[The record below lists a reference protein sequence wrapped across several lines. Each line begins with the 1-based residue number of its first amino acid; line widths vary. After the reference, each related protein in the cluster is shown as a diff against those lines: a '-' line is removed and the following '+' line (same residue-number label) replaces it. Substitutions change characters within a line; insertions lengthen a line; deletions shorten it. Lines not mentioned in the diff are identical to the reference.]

1 MQEESVDKNI
11 ATDESSNA
19 VSIKDI
25 LSIGLHRWRWIAASV
40 AVCLAL
46 AVVYLLFATPVYT
59 RTASLLIKE
68 EGSGSSVN
76 GAVDAFSDLGLFS
89 TNTNINNELSAL
101 KSPDIMEDVIKRL
114 DLDMNYRG
122 EGLFR
127 KPILYGMT
135 LPAKVSFP
143 DSNDKQSAS
152 FILHFD
158 EKGGYTVSDFKAD
171 DEEYAVDSDVHA
183 IGDSIP
189 TPLGRMVVT
198 RGDGFKDKEAFDLY
212 VTKSPLKSAVA
223 SYTAKLKVALL
234 DDKGTVID
242 LTVND
247 PSVQRAEDILNTL
260 IGVYNENW
268 IRDKNQ
274 IAVSTSNFIN
284 DRLGVIESELGNVD
298 QDISSYKSTHLIPD
312 LAAASSMYMEQNS
325 NIASQ
330 ILELNNQ
337 LQVSRY
343 IRNYLTADG
352 NRNQVLPSNTGI
364 ENPSLSTQIMEYNK
378 LLLRRNGLAENSSE
392 TNPIVVEFDQQL
404 AAQRRGIITSI
415 DNQIIALNTSIK
427 NLQQSENQTTAQIA
441 ANPTQAKYLLSVER
455 QQKVK
460 ETLYLFL
467 LQKREENELS
477 QAFTAYN
484 TRVITRPTGLPYPT
498 APVKRN
504 ILLIAFM
511 LGVLIPFGIIYVKEI
526 GNTKIRGRKDLENLK
541 VPYLGEIPM
550 SVNAGKGLL
559 KKAKKS
565 GDNRTDIVVRE
576 GSRDIA
582 NEAFRV
588 LRTNLG
594 FLCQDSKKCNNI
606 MITSFNPGSGKTF
619 VSINLGVSFAIKGK
633 RVLVIDGD
641 LRHGSTSSFVGSPSK
656 GISDYLSGRTN
667 DVNSLI
673 TTKEDLCG
681 LKIMPVGTIPPNP
694 TELLENGRL
703 ATLLD
708 QLAPDFDYIFID
720 CPPFA
725 MMADAKI
732 VDGYCDRTLFIV
744 RAGLLERSMVG
755 EIDRMYSEHK
765 FKNMSVILNATVDDG
780 SRYGYGYS
788 YGYGYGKG
796 YGYGSKGYYYGNK
809 D

>member
-1 MQEESVDKNI
+1 MQEESIDKTT
-11 ATDESSNA
+11 AADDTSNA

-25 LSIGLHRWRWIAASV
+25 LSIGLHHWRWIAASV

-46 AVVYLLFATPVYT
+46 AVIYLLFATPVYT

-122 EGLFR
+122 EGFFR

-135 LPAKVSFP
+135 LPAKVVFP

-152 FILHFD
+152 FVLRFNED
-158 EKGGYTVSDFKAD
+158 GGYTVSDFKAD
-171 DEEYAVDSDVHA
+171 NEEYTVDPDVHA
-183 IGDSIP
+183 FGDSVP

-212 VTKSPLKSAVA
+212 VSKSPLKAAVT

-343 IRNYLTADG
+343 MRSYLSADG

-364 ENPSLSTQIMEYNK
+364 ENQSLSSQIMEYNK

-404 AAQRRGIITSI
+404 AAQRRAIISSI
-415 DNQIIALNTSIK
+415 DNQIVALNTSIK
-427 NLQQSENQTTAQIA
+427 NLQQSEHQTTAQIA

-484 TRVITRPTGLPYPT
+484 TRVITRPTGLPFPT

-511 LGVLIPFGIIYVKEI
+511 LGILIPFGVIYVKEI

-541 VPYLGEIPM
+541 APYLGEIPM
-550 SVNAGKGLL
+550 AAGSAKGFV
-559 KKAKKS
+559 KKSKKS
-565 GDNRTDIVVRE
+565 GENRTDIVVKE
-576 GSRDIA
+576 GSRDIT

-594 FLCQDSKKCNNI
+594 FLCQNSGKCNNI

-619 VSINLGVSFAIKGK
+619 VSVNLGVSLAIKGK

-656 GISDYLSGRTN
+656 GVSDYLSGQT
-667 DVNSLI
+667 DDINSLI
-673 TTKEDLCG
+673 VTKDELCG
-681 LKIMPVGTIPPNP
+681 LKIMPVGTMPPNP

-708 QLAPDFDYIFID
+708 ALAPEYDYIFID
-720 CPPFA
+720 CSPFA

-744 RAGLLERSMVG
+744 RAGLLERSMIS
-755 EIDRMYSEHK
+755 EIDRMYTDHS
-765 FKNMSVILNATVDDG
+765 FKNMAVVLNASTDDG
-780 SRYGYGYS
+780 SRYGYSYGYS
-788 YGYGYGKG
+788 YGKNYGGGGICLKT
-796 YGYGSKGYYYGNK
+796 KQ
-809 D
+809 